1 MLNCKAR
8 AAALLLVKRIQVWLG
23 EGGVLET
30 SERVLQN
37 LQPGLYPYL
46 DGNSTSSLK
55 VPFSSF

>member
-30 SERVLQN
+30 IERVLQN